1 MLALTNFKESSYMHD
16 DEIMEIME
24 RHSGW
29 RHLLINDPNAIVDRA
44 NEFRFTGNI
53 SDYLMVRE
61 VFLKKLRQIVPENA
75 DIINARQAADVEKLR
90 YEYEAAPNGKRKLVY
105 SQVTV
110 RGQTK
115 SGKLKR
121 LTHDEQV
128 QYFGGV
134 QSVSFYRLK
143 DVLELP
149 IGRWQYDARIIAK
162 NPIEKKKRGR
172 PSKALAKA

>member
-1 MLALTNFKESSYMHD
+1 MND
-16 DEIMEIME
+16 DEIMNIME
-24 RHSGW
+24 KHSGW
-29 RHLLINDPNAIVDRA
+29 RYLLTTDPRAFFDKTGEFKFENRGNA
-44 NEFRFTGNI
+44 

-61 VFLKKLRQIVPENA
+61 DFLRRLRQIVPENA
-75 DIINARQAADVEKLR
+75 DIINARQAAEVEKLR
-90 YEYEAAPNGKRKLVY
+90 HEYEAAPNGKRKLVY

-128 QYFGGV
+128 ELLGGV
-134 QSVSFYRLK
+134 QSVSFYRFK

-149 IGRWQYDARIIAK
+149 IGRWPFDARIIAK

-172 PSKALAKA
+172 PSRTVAKA